1 MIMQKPSY
9 PKEKRIL
16 WYQSVDRDKRSVTE
30 TCDIFH
36 ISRKTYYKWRKRDFG
51 MSGNSVNSKLQKN
64 TKLTYEVCEFIAKQ
78 KIKTNYG
85 PLKMKLLVKK
95 KLGIDLSTTIIYRF
109 YLRRNL
115 IRKPQKKNPWF
126 APMKQALIIDKPGV
140 GVQMDIKYVY
150 EKGIRKYQFSVFD
163 PYTEMY
169 YFKVFNTKKS
179 KNAIDTFKKAQKYF
193 KFKILSI
200 QTDNGSEFRGYF
212 HGWLDRQ
219 NIPHYFIPKKSPW
232 WNGKVE
238 RVHRT
243 MDEEYYQNVHRV
255 WKTPLQWLEYYNN
268 ERLHLSLDGMTPVEK
283 RESVTLDC

>member
-1 MIMQKPSY
+1 MQKPSY

-16 WYQSVDRDKRSVTE
+16 WYQSVDRDKRSVSE
-30 TCDIFH
+30 TCKIFNV
-36 ISRKTYYKWRKRDFG
+36 SRKTYYKWRKRDFRG
-51 MSGNSVNSKLQKN
+51 GGNSVNSKLQKN
-64 TKLTYEVCEFIAKQ
+64 TKLTYEVCEFITKE
-78 KIKTNYG
+78 KLKTNYG

-95 KLGIDLSTTIIYRF
+95 KLNIDISTTIIYRF
-109 YLRRNL
+109 YLRRKL

-126 APMKQALIIDKPGV
+126 APMKHALTINKPGI

-150 EKGIRKYQFSVFD
+150 EEGKRKYQFSVFD

-169 YFKVFNTKKS
+169 YFLVFNTKES
-179 KNAIDTFKKAQKYF
+179 KNALQVFKKAQRYF
-193 KFKILSI
+193 KFKISSI

-212 HGWLDRQ
+212 HRWLDKQ
-219 NIPHYFIPKKSPW
+219 NVSHYFIPKSSPW

-243 MDEEYYQNVHRV
+243 MDEEYYQNIYRI
-255 WKTPLQWLEYYNN
+255 WESPFQWLEYYNN
-268 ERLHLSLDGMTPVEK
+268 ERLHLSLGGLTPVEK